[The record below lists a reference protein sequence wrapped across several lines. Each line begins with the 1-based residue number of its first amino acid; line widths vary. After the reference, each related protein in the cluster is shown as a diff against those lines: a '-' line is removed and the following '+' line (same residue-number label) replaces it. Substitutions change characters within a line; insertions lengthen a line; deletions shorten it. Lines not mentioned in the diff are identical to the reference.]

1 MANSTRSRAGTAA
14 VVLASVLGLAI
25 ASVPASAEQGGTTLS
40 ASMTASGHTFR
51 TYGWSISETASPDSW
66 DLSWG
71 QSGTSGYTIS
81 VERGVASEES
91 DAEGQICVTN
101 RGDFPTENLQIAV
114 VVQQKVGAGMV
125 LDQAPAAVDVGA
137 KAVLS
142 PGEGHCY
149 PYAVR
154 FSSVPGAA
162 YVVSAK
168 IAITNFEG
176 WMPGDPACPGAAPC
190 RFGVL
195 LSAPLGLSAA
205 ETNGTITV
213 VDSLGGSWSFGGSGI
228 VIHDRV
234 FTCDADAGSQ
244 PNVAT
249 IVETG
254 QSASAS
260 VQVNCLSGEP
270 DPGPD

>member
-1 MANSTRSRAGTAA
+1 

-25 ASVPASAEQGGTTLS
+25 ASVPASAEQGGTTLTGS
-40 ASMTASGHTFR
+40 LTAGGQTIR
-51 TYGWSISETASPDSW
+51 TYGWSISETASPASW

-71 QSGTSGYTIS
+71 QSGTSEYTIS
-81 VERGVASEES
+81 VERGVASEVS
-91 DAEGQICVTN
+91 AAEGQICVTN

-149 PYAVR
+149 PYRVSFSPVAGATYAV
-154 FSSVPGAA
+154 SV
-162 YVVSAK
+162 K
-168 IAITNFEG
+168 IAITNLEG
-176 WMPGDPACPGAAPC
+176 WMPGDGNCPGTTAC

-205 ETNGTITV
+205 EANGTITV
-213 VDSLGGSWSFGGSGI
+213 VDTFGGWWSLSDSGS
-228 VIHDRV
+228 VTHDRT
-234 FTCDADAGSQ
+234 FTCDADEGSH
-244 PNVAT
+244 PNAAT
-249 IVETG
+249 ILETG

-260 VQVNCLSGEP
+260 VQVNCLVPP
-270 DPGPD
+270 DPGGDG